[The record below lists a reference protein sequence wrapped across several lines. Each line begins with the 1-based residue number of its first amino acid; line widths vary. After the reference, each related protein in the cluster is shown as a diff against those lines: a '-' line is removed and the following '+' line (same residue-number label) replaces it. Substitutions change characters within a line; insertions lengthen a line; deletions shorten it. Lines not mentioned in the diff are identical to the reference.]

1 MKHLR
6 VQKGMSFNKQFQ
18 IKWREAWRKS
28 IGYYEKVISLK
39 RLFKEVK

>member
-6 VQKGMSFNKQFQ
+6 VQKEMSFNQQFQ
-18 IKWREAWRKS
+18 TKWREAWRKR

-39 RLFKEVK
+39 KLFKEAK